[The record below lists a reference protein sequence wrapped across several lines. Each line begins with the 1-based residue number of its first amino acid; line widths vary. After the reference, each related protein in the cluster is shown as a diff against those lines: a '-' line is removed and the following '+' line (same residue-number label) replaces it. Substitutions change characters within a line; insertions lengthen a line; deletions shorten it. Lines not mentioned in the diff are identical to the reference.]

1 MIVNVEE
8 ENEPFI
14 DERLEL
20 LDLDGFMDSCSS
32 LVTTFWGCEDS
43 NSRHD
48 VYVKLAHFSVKEFL
62 VSDAIRTG
70 SCSDFALEK
79 ELAHSCLAKSCLVYF
94 QQITR
99 PVSSEVRSLH
109 SFASYAGSFWLEHKR
124 LAKQNWTSGILQEML
139 LNIFD
144 DNKVYYRNWLKLSA
158 IDKPWLQT
166 ASEEQADYTPLYCA
180 AYNGFADVSNSL
192 LAKGAKPDASCG
204 LYGNALQAA
213 ASNGHLLTTKILL
226 KAGADINAKGGRY
239 GSAISGAAAG
249 GHEEVVKELLAAGAT
264 VQPSRR
270 SFGDRRTD
278 PLFLAVVNGHRSV
291 CDLLLSHGAEDFY
304 TMKARP
310 CSALH
315 AATQNGRID
324 IVRSLLT
331 QEQSRK
337 QNSHEAGCPSVI
349 RRAAS
354 GIAASQHSAAAR
366 GQVEILRELLTY
378 GISEG
383 EVLRYAARAGDE
395 DLVLNSLR
403 EGVDL
408 EGTGGGSDHPRALQ
422 SAALG
427 GHVSVVRE
435 LLSHGSD
442 PNLDTDFSSAL
453 SAAVAGGSLEIAQML
468 VDAGANVNPQNSK
481 PLAAAIYAGRRD
493 FVKFFVQHGA
503 DTHRSLRGAVIEGN
517 AKTFRLLLKLGAN
530 VHLQSPDDA
539 TSILQAAAFG
549 GSAPIVRYLMENKVR
564 PDSDPG
570 YTETSPLTEAIRCR
584 HWQVVELLLD
594 NGADV
599 NAAPPAD
606 SEPPPAGGTYYNGN
620 LWPPQP
626 ACETPLSMAIKNQ
639 NQEIARTLMDRGALT
654 TPKTPTTTGTPL
666 LYAVWEDMIDLVK
679 ELLDRGADSNQRGT
693 ILRRGKSTFP
703 LLIAAE
709 KGNADIISVLINA
722 GARVN
727 EQDSEGFSA
736 LHAAAAYRDPKILKK
751 LIHEHHAD
759 INLCLLNGSRPIHSA
774 ASRGTA
780 EHVRIILDAGAS
792 IDSKNESGRTPLH
805 WAADGMNWDVVE
817 LLLEKKANPNLK
829 TDEAGI
835 TPLDMAHLARKMP
848 HWKRRQNETKGT
860 AQWDDEK
867 VEKLLLRLNQSMK
880 QIS

>member
-8 ENEPFI
+8 EHEPFV

-32 LVTTFWGCEDS
+32 LVTTFCGSEDS
-43 NSRHD
+43 NSGHD

-70 SCSDFALEK
+70 SCSEFALEK

-99 PVSSEVRSLH
+99 PISSEVRSLH
-109 SFASYAGSFWLEHKR
+109 SFASYAGCFWLEHKR

-139 LNIFD
+139 LNMFD
-144 DNKVYYRNWLKLSA
+144 DDKVYYRNWLRMSA
-158 IDKPWLQT
+158 IDRPWLQT

-180 AYNGFADVSNSL
+180 AYSGFADVSNSL
-192 LAKGAKPDASCG
+192 LVKGAKPDAFCG

-213 ASNGHLLTTKILL
+213 AANGHLLTTRILL

-239 GSAISGAAAG
+239 GSAISGAAAD
-249 GHEEVVKELLAAGAT
+249 GHEEVVKELLEAGAT
-264 VQPSRR
+264 VQPSRW
-270 SFGDRRTD
+270 SFGDRRND

-304 TMKARP
+304 TMKADP

-337 QNSHEAGCPSVI
+337 QNSHEAGCSGII
-349 RRAAS
+349 RPAAS
-354 GIAASQHSAAAR
+354 GIAASQHSAAAG
-366 GQVEILRELLTY
+366 GQVDILRELLAY

-395 DLVLNSLR
+395 DLVLKSLR
-403 EGVDL
+403 EGAVL
-408 EGTGGGSDHPRALQ
+408 EEKGEVSDHPRALQ

-427 GHVSVVRE
+427 GHVSIVRE
-435 LLSHGSD
+435 LLLRGSD
-442 PNLDTDFSSAL
+442 PNLDTDYSNAL
-453 SAAVAGGSLEIAQML
+453 SAAVTGGSLEIAQIL
-468 VDAGANVNPQNSK
+468 VDAGANVNPKYSE

-493 FVKFFVQHGA
+493 FVEFFVQHGA
-503 DTHRSLRGAVIEGN
+503 DTHRSLRTAVIRGD
-517 AKTFRLLLKLGAN
+517 AKTFRLLIKLGAN
-530 VHLQSPDDA
+530 VHLRLPEDA
-539 TSILQAAAFG
+539 TSMLQAAAFG
-549 GSAPIVRYLMENKVR
+549 GSVPIVRYLMENELQ

-594 NGADV
+594 SGADV

-606 SEPPPAGGTYYNGN
+606 SEPPPAGGSNYNGN

-639 NQEIARTLMDRGALT
+639 NQEIARALMERGALT
-654 TPKTPTTTGTPL
+654 TPKTPTTIGTPL
-666 LYAVWEDMIDLVK
+666 LYAAWEDMVDLVK

-693 ILRRGKSTFP
+693 ILRRGKPTFP

-709 KGNADIISVLINA
+709 KGNADIISVLVNA

-736 LHAAAAYRDPKILKK
+736 LHAAAVCRNPKILKT

-759 INLCLLNGSRPIHSA
+759 INHCLLNGSRPIHSA

-780 EHVRIILDAGAS
+780 EHVRILLDAGAS
-792 IDSKNESGRTPLH
+792 IDSKNDSGRTPLH
-805 WAADGMNWDVVE
+805 WATDGENWDVVE
-817 LLLEKKANPNLK
+817 LLLEKKANTNLK
-829 TDEAGI
+829 ADEAGI
-835 TPLDMAHLARKMP
+835 TPLDMAHLARNMP
-848 HWKRRQNETKGT
+848 QWKRHQRKAEEI

-867 VEKLLLRLNQSMK
+867 VDKLLLRLKQSMM
-880 QIS
+880 